1 MIGKSSLID
10 MKVYHKRYRP
20 RVYEFSHKVLYFLFK
35 LNNTSSPNSRLFSLN
50 KLNFFSLFWRDY
62 GFEKFDDPA
71 LYIKQI
77 LQKFNIKSADSDD
90 LFLLTM
96 PKVVGF
102 GFNPVSF
109 WLCFDSN
116 QSLYA
121 VLAEVNNTFG
131 ERHGYLCFNQN
142 MEPITKFST
151 INCQKVFHVSPFCK
165 IEGNYEFKFKISSG
179 EVKINIDYFESEKKL
194 ISTSI
199 NGKFE
204 ELVDKN
210 LIRYFFLIPFMTIKV
225 IALIHYHALRIWLKK
240 IPYITKP
247 KKTDIDIT
255 SRSN

>member
-1 MIGKSSLID
+1 MIDKSSILD
-10 MKVYHKRYRP
+10 MKVSHKRHRP
-20 RVYEFSHKVLYFLFK
+20 KPYEFSHKVLYFLLK
-35 LNNTSSPNSRLFSLN
+35 LNNTSSPNSKLFSLN

-62 GFEKFDDPA
+62 GFEKFNNPA

-77 LQKFNIKSADSDD
+77 LQEFNIKSADSDD

-96 PKVVGF
+96 PKAVGF

-109 WLCFDSN
+109 WLCFDSKK
-116 QSLYA
+116 SLYA

-131 ERHGYLCFNQN
+131 ERHGYLCFNKN
-142 MEPITKFST
+142 IKPITKFST

-165 IEGNYEFKFKISSG
+165 VQGHYEFKFEISPL
-179 EVKINIDYFESEKKL
+179 EVKINIEYFDSEKKL

-204 ELVDKN
+204 ELIDKN

-225 IALIHYHALRIWLKK
+225 LALIHYHALRIWLKK
-240 IPYITKP
+240 IPYINKP
-247 KKTDIDIT
+247 KKMDPNIT
-255 SRSN
+255 STSN